1 MQRDLPPFP
10 NLQAQRS
17 LAKTLRHAVARGD
30 AEAHQRVRDVHP
42 RFGAET
48 DFNDFKLTDAQLV
61 IAREYGFASWP
72 ELRRAIESRT
82 AVVLTPEQKAQALL
96 EDPFLVTHPH
106 PAEDPVRARA
116 LWRTIRA
123 AMAGDQAAVLTEL
136 DQDPTLV
143 NAEFFYA
150 SPLVFAAKEG
160 HTDLA
165 MALLQR
171 GANPSCVGWWGEEP
185 IVKMAEDRGHA
196 DTAGMIRR
204 AIAAGHAPDQAD
216 AIITLIE
223 AGDHATLATRLAEDP
238 AAAKLHDR
246 QGTSGLHKAVERGDA
261 IAVDLLLS
269 AGADV
274 NEPDGRYGMRP
285 IDWAIWKPSFS
296 RVDRWDLVDRLVHAG
311 ANETVE
317 IMAARRDGDRVRQTA
332 SEDPESVNHESSFGM
347 TPKAAAA
354 QNGDHELLAWLLD
367 NGADATRLE
376 GPWAYAL
383 WIAVANNDLR
393 IAEQLLQRGADP
405 NLYGLESSGT
415 PAWLAEYTGK
425 PGGRDPA
432 MVELITRYGGA
443 DHSQTKPEYVIARHE
458 SNPDDPRLSEEYVWL
473 KDDGDLFET
482 LRRLDVAMPRVITLC
497 QTYLWRSYDILR
509 RLLEEGLDPN
519 LPNYLRMTP
528 LHAVAAPRHN
538 FTFANPIADE
548 EGSAEKARLLVQYGA
563 DVDAIELYHDATP
576 LGWAA
581 KFGSV
586 VMAKCLLDL
595 GADPTLA
602 GAPWAQPLEFA
613 RRADNDAMIEVIEA
627 ALR

>member
-17 LAKTLRHAVARGD
+17 LAKTLHHAVARGD
-30 AEAHQRVRDVHP
+30 TEAHERVRDVHP
-42 RFGAET
+42 RFAAEA
-48 DFNDFKLTDAQLV
+48 DFSDFKLTDAQLV

-82 AVVLTPEQKAQALL
+82 AALLTPERKAQALL

-123 AMAGDQAAVLTEL
+123 AMAGDRAAVLTEL

-150 SPLVFAAKEG
+150 SSLVFAAKEG

-165 MALLQR
+165 MALLER

-196 DTAGMIRR
+196 DTALTIRR
-204 AIAAGHAPDQAD
+204 AIEAGHAPDEAD
-216 AIITLIE
+216 AIISLIE
-223 AGDHATLATRLAEDP
+223 TGDRAALATRLADDP
-238 AAAKLHDR
+238 GVAMLRDR
-246 QGTSGLHKAVERGDA
+246 QGTAGLHKAIELGDA
-261 IAVDLLLS
+261 DAVELLLR

-274 NEPDGRYGMRP
+274 NEPDGRYSMRP

-296 RVDRWDLVDRLVHAG
+296 RVDRWDLVDRLVQAG
-311 ANETVE
+311 ANATVE
-317 IMAARRDGDRVRQTA
+317 IMAARQDDNRVREMVAQ
-332 SEDPESVNHESSFGM
+332 DPETVNFESPFGM
-347 TPKAAAA
+347 TPKAAVA
-354 QNGDHELLAWLLD
+354 QNNDPELLAWLLA

-383 WIAVANNDLR
+383 WIAVANNDLT
-393 IAEQLLQRGADP
+393 IAELLLRNGADP
-405 NLYGLESSGT
+405 NRYGLESSGT

-432 MVELITRYGGA
+432 MVELLTRYGGD
-443 DHSQTKPEYVIARHE
+443 DHSQTKTEYVIARHQ

-473 KDDGDLFET
+473 KDDGDLFAT
-482 LRRLDVAMPRVITLC
+482 LRRLDVPMPRVITLC
-497 QTYLWRSYDILR
+497 QTYLWRSYDTLR

-548 EGSAEKARLLVQYGA
+548 EGSAEKARLLVEYGA
-563 DVDAIELYHDATP
+563 DIDAVELYHDATP

-586 VMAKCLLDL
+586 VMAKCLLEL
-595 GADPTLA
+595 GADPTRA

-613 RRADNDAMIEVIEA
+613 KRADDDAMVDVIEA